1 MKIGLFGRYVEIML
15 ISKSSLI
22 SRWYL
27 CFYFAFQAFSISNWK
42 CFILRIGFW
51 HDGFLQFFLWNQK
64 QIYLRETSVEYMV
77 FFIIQERPIC
87 LSTDQYAL
95 ELLNGST
102 DFFDKREQNLCFSA
116 SMETPRRL
124 WRICKF
130 SKSWLFLFL
139 FLKGLYISFFFL
151 D

>member
-1 MKIGLFGRYVEIML
+1 
-15 ISKSSLI
+15 
-22 SRWYL
+22 
-27 CFYFAFQAFSISNWK
+27 
-42 CFILRIGFW
+42 
-51 HDGFLQFFLWNQK
+51 
-64 QIYLRETSVEYMV
+64 MV

-124 WRICKF
+124 
-130 SKSWLFLFL
+130 
-139 FLKGLYISFFFL
+139 
-151 D
+151 